1 MNFKKWKRI
10 SARRVERCRVLPAT
24 ALSNV
29 NRTDRKMIPAM
40 AKIQFCIVFLFYIII
55 NSEGVNVDTVSSDI
69 KLKNVDRTIDI
80 SSQLVKISSRITLE
94 NTGKSP
100 VKQLLL
106 SVEASAKSNLAF
118 IGAKDSNNKDLRL
131 TETTVKGYDGAKF
144 WRVDLKEAINA
155 GSTAVITCES
165 VYTKALLPYPTA
177 ITQQEDQLV
186 KYNGNLYFFTPYQVT
201 SQKTNVILNT
211 KSVESFTKVKPLSQ
225 QDGAIQYGPFAN
237 TSPFTEKELSI
248 HYKNNSPFLTV
259 TRVERL
265 IEVSHWGN
273 IAIEEVVEVEHTGA
287 KLKGPF
293 SRYDYQQDHHSGPAS
308 VRSYK
313 TFLPASAS
321 DVYYRDTNGNIST
334 SNMKVKKDSVE
345 LDLRPRYPLF
355 GGWRTH
361 YTLGYNVP
369 SYEYL
374 YHSGNEYLLK
384 MRVIDHIF
392 DDMQV
397 DELVTKIIL
406 PEGSTQI
413 KVNIPYAATRL
424 PDSLHYTYLDTKG
437 RPVIS
442 FTKKNVVEN
451 HIQDFQLRYTFP
463 RLLMLQEPL
472 LVVGF
477 LYALFLCVIIYVRLD
492 FSIHKSEHLHK
503 D

>member
-1 MNFKKWKRI
+1 M
-10 SARRVERCRVLPAT
+10 L
-24 ALSNV
+24 
-29 NRTDRKMIPAM
+29 PAM
-40 AKIQFCIVFLFYIII
+40 AKIQFFAFILLYVASNCI
-55 NSEGVNVDTVSSDI
+55 SVNVDNISSDVRI
-69 KLKNVDRTIDI
+69 KNVDRSIDI
-80 SSQLVKISSRITLE
+80 SSQLVKISSKITFE
-94 NTGKSP
+94 NAGKVP
-100 VKQLLL
+100 VKQFLLA
-106 SVEASAKSNLAF
+106 VEGAAKNNLAF
-118 IGAKDSNNKDLRL
+118 IGARDSNNKDLRL
-131 TETTVKGYDGAKF
+131 VETTVKGHDNVKF
-144 WRVDLKEAINA
+144 YRVELKEPVNA
-155 GSTAVITCES
+155 AASVVITS
-165 VYTKALLPYPTA
+165 DAVFSKALLPHPTA

-186 KYNGNLYFFTPYQVT
+186 KYN
-201 SQKTNVILNT
+201 K
-211 KSVESFTKVKPLSQ
+211 
-225 QDGAIQYGPFAN
+225 
-237 TSPFTEKELSI
+237 KELSL

-259 TRVERL
+259 TRLERL

-273 IAIEEVVEVEHTGA
+273 IAIEEIIEIEHSGA

-313 TFLPASAS
+313 TLLPASAS

-355 GGWRTH
+355 GGWRSH

-384 MRVIDHIF
+384 MRAVDHVF
-392 DDMQV
+392 DDMQI

-406 PEGSTQI
+406 PEGSTNI
-413 KVNIPYAATRL
+413 KINFPFAVTRL

-437 RPVIS
+437 RPVIT
-442 FTKKNVVEN
+442 FKKSNVVEN

-463 RLLMLQEPL
+463 RILMLQEPL

-477 LYALFLCVIIYVRLD
+477 LYALFLCVIVYVRLD
-492 FSIHKSEHLHK
+492 FSIHKPEHLK
-503 D
+503 E

>member
-1 MNFKKWKRI
+1 MACTSANVVKCHCQKKW
-10 SARRVERCRVLPAT
+10 SSVT
-24 ALSNV
+24 
-29 NRTDRKMIPAM
+29 MPAM
-40 AKIQFCIVFLFYIII
+40 AKIQFCFTFILFIAI
-55 NSEGVNVDTVSSDI
+55 NCASVNVDNISSDV
-69 KLKNVDRTIDI
+69 KFKNVDRTIDL
-80 SSQLVKISSRITLE
+80 SSQLVKISQKITLE
-94 NTGKSP
+94 NSGKSP
-100 VKQLLL
+100 VKSFLVA
-106 SVEASAKSNLAF
+106 VEASSKNNLAY
-118 IGAKDSNNKDLRL
+118 IGAKDSSGKDLRVS
-131 TETTVKGYDGAKF
+131 ETTVKGHDSAKF
-144 WRVDLKEAINA
+144 WRVDLKDALNA
-155 GSTAVITCES
+155 GSTVVVTSET
-165 VYTKALLPYPTA
+165 VFTKALQPYPTA

-186 KYNGNLYFFTPYQVT
+186 KYTGNLYVYSPYQVT
-201 SQKTNVILNT
+201 SQKTNVVVVT
-211 KSVESFTKVKPLSQ
+211 KGIESFSKVKPFSQ
-225 QDGAIQYGPFAN
+225 QDGAIQYGPYPNVA
-237 TSPFTEKELSI
+237 PFTEKELSV

-259 TRVERL
+259 TRIERL

-273 IAIEEVVEVEHTGA
+273 IAIEELIEVEHTGA

-293 SRYDYQQDHHSGPAS
+293 SRYDYQQDLHSGPAS

-313 TFLPASAS
+313 TLLPASAS

-355 GGWRTH
+355 GGWKTH

-397 DELVTKIIL
+397 DELTTKIIL
-406 PEGSTQI
+406 PEGSVGI
-413 KVNIPYAATRL
+413 KLNVPYPVTRL
-424 PDSLHYTYLDTKG
+424 ADSLHYTYLDTKG
-437 RPVIS
+437 RPVIT
-442 FTKKNVVEN
+442 FKKSNVVEN

-463 RLLMLQEPL
+463 RLLMFQEPL

-477 LYALFLCVIIYVRLD
+477 LYALFLLVIIYVRLD
-492 FSIHKSEHLHK
+492 FSIHKAEHQHK

>member
-1 MNFKKWKRI
+1 M
-10 SARRVERCRVLPAT
+10 
-24 ALSNV
+24 
-29 NRTDRKMIPAM
+29 MPAM
-40 AKIQFCIVFLFYIII
+40 AKLRFCVIFLVYVATICG
-55 NSEGVNVDTVSSDI
+55 SVNVDTVSSGI
-69 KLKNVDRTIDI
+69 NIKNVERTIDI
-80 SSQLVKISSRITLE
+80 SSQLVKITSKVTLE

-100 VKQLLL
+100 VKNFLLA
-106 SVEASAKSNLAF
+106 VENSGKENLAF
-118 IGAKDSNNKDLRL
+118 IGAKDSYTKDLRL
-131 TETTVKGYDGAKF
+131 VETTVKGYHDAKF
-144 WRVDLKEAINA
+144 WRAELKDVINA
-155 GSTAVITCES
+155 GATASVVVET
-165 VYTKALLPYPTA
+165 VYTKALQPYPTS

-186 KYNGNLYFFTPYQVT
+186 KYTGNLYFYSPYPVA
-201 SQKTNVILNT
+201 SQKTNVIVNT
-211 KSVESFTKVKPLSQ
+211 KSVEAFTKVKPFSQ
-225 QDGAIQYGPFAN
+225 LDGTIAFGPYSNIA
-237 TSPFTEKELSI
+237 PFTEKELLV

-259 TRVERL
+259 TRLERL

-273 IAIEEVVEVEHTGA
+273 IAVEETIEIEHTGA

-355 GGWRTH
+355 GGWRSH

-374 YHSGNEYLLK
+374 YYSGNEYLLK
-384 MRVIDHIF
+384 MRVVDHVF

-397 DELVTKIIL
+397 DELVTKVIL
-406 PEGSTQI
+406 PEGSTNI
-413 KVNIPYAATRL
+413 KVNFPFAVTRL

-437 RPVIS
+437 RPVIA
-442 FTKKNVVEN
+442 FTKKNVVES

-463 RLLMLQEPL
+463 RILMLQEPL

-477 LYALFLCVIIYVRLD
+477 LYAIFLCVIIYVRLD
-492 FSIHKSEHLHK
+492 FSIHKSEHPHK

>member
-1 MNFKKWKRI
+1 MG
-10 SARRVERCRVLPAT
+10 EPAT
-24 ALSNV
+24 
-29 NRTDRKMIPAM
+29 M
-40 AKIQFCIVFLFYIII
+40 AKIQFCVFFLLYSVLTS
-55 NSEGVNVDTVSSDI
+55 NSASVDNISSDI

-80 SSQLVKISSRITLE
+80 SSQLVKITSKITLE
-94 NTGKSP
+94 NAGKSP
-100 VKQLLL
+100 VKSFLLA
-106 SVEASAKSNLAF
+106 VEESAKNNLAF
-118 IGAKDSNNKDLRL
+118 IGAKDSSGKELRIV
-131 TETTVKGYDGAKF
+131 ETTVKGYDYVRF
-144 WRVDLKEAINA
+144 WRVDLKDNLNA
-155 GSTAVITCES
+155 GATVLIVSEA
-165 VYTKALLPYPTA
+165 VYTKALQPYPTA
-177 ITQQEDQLV
+177 ITQAEDQLV
-186 KYNGNLYFFTPYQVT
+186 KYTGNLYVFSPYYVT
-201 SQKTNVILNT
+201 NQKTTVNMNT
-211 KSVESFTKVKPLSQ
+211 KNVESFTKVKPFSQ
-225 QDGAIQYGPFAN
+225 LDGLVNYGPYAN
-237 TSPFTEKELSI
+237 IGPFTEKELSL

-273 IAIEEVVEVEHTGA
+273 IAIEEVIEIEHSGA

-313 TFLPASAS
+313 TLLPASAS

-374 YHSGNEYLLK
+374 YNSGNDYLLK

-397 DELVTKIIL
+397 DEVVTKVIL
-406 PEGSTQI
+406 PEGSTGI
-413 KVNIPYAATRL
+413 KLNIPYPVTRL

-442 FTKKNVVEN
+442 FTKKNLVEN

-492 FSIHKSEHLHK
+492 FSIHKAEHHHK

>member
-1 MNFKKWKRI
+1 MP
-10 SARRVERCRVLPAT
+10 VT
-24 ALSNV
+24 
-29 NRTDRKMIPAM
+29 T
-40 AKIQFCIVFLFYIII
+40 KIQFFILFILYITTKCE
-55 NSEGVNVDTVSSDI
+55 SVNVETVSSDI
-69 KLKNVDRTIDI
+69 KFKNVDRTIDLT
-80 SSQLVKISSRITLE
+80 SQLVKITSKITLE
-94 NTGKSP
+94 NSGKSP
-100 VKQLLL
+100 VKNFLLAI
-106 SVEASAKSNLAF
+106 EASAKDNLAS
-118 IGAKDSNNKDLRL
+118 INAKDSSNKDLR
-131 TETTVKGYDGAKF
+131 TVESTVKGNANIKF
-144 WRVDLKEAINA
+144 WRVDLKEPLNA
-155 GSTAVITCES
+155 GSTVVVTAETVF
-165 VYTKALLPYPTA
+165 TKALQPYPTA

-186 KYNGNLYFFTPYQVT
+186 KYTGNLYVYSPYPVT
-201 SQKTNVILNT
+201 SQKTNVAINT
-211 KSVESFTKVKPLSQ
+211 KSIETFTKVKPFSQ
-225 QDGAIQYGPFAN
+225 QDGSIQYGPYSN
-237 TSPFTEKELSI
+237 MVPYSEKELSI

-273 IAIEEVVEVEHTGA
+273 IAVEELIEVEHTGA

-313 TFLPASAS
+313 TLLPASAS

-397 DELVTKIIL
+397 DELTTKIIL
-406 PEGSTQI
+406 PEGSTGI
-413 KVNIPYAATRL
+413 KLNIPYPVTRL

-437 RPVIS
+437 RPVIT
-442 FTKKNVVEN
+442 FKKNNLVEN

-492 FSIHKSEHLHK
+492 FSIHKSEHQHK

>member
-1 MNFKKWKRI
+1 MSKI
-10 SARRVERCRVLPAT
+10 
-24 ALSNV
+24 
-29 NRTDRKMIPAM
+29 KMLPAM
-40 AKIQFCIVFLFYIII
+40 AKLRISFVFLLYILIKCE
-55 NSEGVNVDTVSSDI
+55 SANVDSISSDI
-69 KLKNVDRTIDI
+69 RLKNVDRLVDI
-80 SSQLVKISSRITLE
+80 SSQLVKITSKITLE
-94 NTGKSP
+94 NTGASP
-100 VKQLLL
+100 VKNFLIAI
-106 SVEASAKSNLAF
+106 EESAKNNVAF
-118 IGAKDSNNKDLRL
+118 VGAKDSNNKDLKL
-131 TETTVKGYDGAKF
+131 VETTVKGYEYVRF
-144 WRVDLKEAINA
+144 WRVELKDAINSGA
-155 GSTAVITCES
+155 TPLVTVET
-165 VYTKALLPYPTA
+165 VFTKALLPYPTA

-186 KYNGNLYFFTPYQVT
+186 KYIGNLYTYSPYYIT
-201 SQKTNVILNT
+201 SMKTSVVLNT
-211 KSVESFTKVKPLSQ
+211 KSVETFTKVKPFTQ
-225 QDGAIQYGPFAN
+225 QDGMIQYGPYPN
-237 TSPFTEKELSI
+237 LKPFSEKELLI
-248 HYKNNSPFLTV
+248 HYKNNAPFLTV

-273 IAIEEVVEVEHTGA
+273 IAVEEVIEIEHTGA

-313 TFLPASAS
+313 TLLPAAAS

-374 YHSGNEYLLK
+374 YQSGSDYLLK
-384 MRVIDHIF
+384 MRIVDHIF

-397 DELVTKIIL
+397 DEVVTKIIL
-406 PEGSTQI
+406 PEGSTSV
-413 KVNIPYAATRL
+413 KVNLPYPVTRL
-424 PDSLHYTYLDTKG
+424 PDSLHFTYLDTKG

-442 FTKKNVVEN
+442 FSKKNIVEN

-477 LYALFLCVIIYVRLD
+477 LFALFLCVIVYVRLD
-492 FSIHKSEHLHK
+492 FSIHKSEHPHK
-503 D
+503 E

>member
-1 MNFKKWKRI
+1 MACT
-10 SARRVERCRVLPAT
+10 SADVDKCHFVKSVT
-24 ALSNV
+24 
-29 NRTDRKMIPAM
+29 MPAM
-40 AKIQFCIVFLFYIII
+40 AKIQFCVFFILYIAI
-55 NSEGVNVDTVSSDI
+55 NCQTANVDTISGDI
-69 KLKNVDRTIDI
+69 KFKNVDRTVDL
-80 SSQLVKISSRITLE
+80 STQLVKVSSKITLE
-94 NTGKSP
+94 NSGKSP
-100 VKQLLL
+100 VKSFLVA
-106 SVEASAKSNLAF
+106 VEASAKNNLAF
-118 IGAKDSNNKDLRL
+118 IGAKDSSNKDLRV
-131 TETTVKGYDGAKF
+131 TETTVKGHEGVRF
-144 WRVDLKEAINA
+144 WRVDLKDALNA
-155 GSTAVITCES
+155 GATVAITSEAVF
-165 VYTKALLPYPTA
+165 TKSLQPYPTA

-186 KYNGNLYFFTPYQVT
+186 KYTGNLYVFSPYSVT
-201 SQKTNVILNT
+201 SQKTNVVVNT
-211 KSVESFTKVKPLSQ
+211 KSIESFSKVKPFSQ
-225 QDGAIQYGPFAN
+225 QDGVIQYGPYPN
-237 TSPFTEKELSI
+237 IEPFTDKELSV

-259 TRVERL
+259 TRIERL

-273 IAIEEVVEVEHTGA
+273 IAIEELIEIEHTGA

-308 VRSYK
+308 VRMYK
-313 TFLPASAS
+313 TMLPASAS

-374 YHSGNEYLLK
+374 YHSGNDYLLK

-397 DELVTKIIL
+397 DQLTTKIIL
-406 PEGSTQI
+406 PEGSTGI
-413 KVNIPYAATRL
+413 KLNVPYPVTRHA
-424 PDSLHYTYLDTKG
+424 DSLHYTYLDTKG
-437 RPVIS
+437 RPVIT
-442 FTKKNVVEN
+442 FTKNNVVEN
-451 HIQDFQLRYTFP
+451 HIQDFQLRYSFP

-477 LYALFLCVIIYVRLD
+477 LYTLFLFVIIYVRLD
-492 FSIHKSEHLHK
+492 FSIHKSEHQHK

>member
-1 MNFKKWKRI
+1 MMP
-10 SARRVERCRVLPAT
+10 V
-24 ALSNV
+24 
-29 NRTDRKMIPAM
+29 AM
-40 AKIQFCIVFLFYIII
+40 ARIKFCLIVLLHVIITCKTA
-55 NSEGVNVDTVSSDI
+55 NVDVVSSDI
-69 KLKNVDRTIDI
+69 KFRNVDRTIDI
-80 SSQLVKISSRITLE
+80 SSQLVKITSKITLE
-94 NTGKSP
+94 NSGKSP
-100 VKQLLL
+100 VKNFLLA
-106 SVEASAKSNLAF
+106 VEESAHDRIAY
-118 IGAKDSNNKDLRL
+118 IGAKDSNNKDLRVI
-131 TETTVKGYDGAKF
+131 ESTVQGYSNVKF
-144 WRVDLKEAINA
+144 WRVELKEAVNA
-155 GSTAVITCES
+155 GSTVTVSADS
-165 VYTKALLPYPTA
+165 VFTKALEPYPTA
-177 ITQQEDQLV
+177 IGQQEDQLV
-186 KYNGNLYFFTPYQVT
+186 KYNGNLYIYTPYPVL
-201 SQKTNVILNT
+201 SQKSNIILNT
-211 KSVESFTKVKPLSQ
+211 KNIESFTKVKPFSQ
-225 QDGAIQYGPFAN
+225 QDGAIQYGPFSN
-237 TSPFTEKELSI
+237 IEPFTQKELNV

-265 IEVSHWGN
+265 VEVSHWGN
-273 IAIEEVVEVEHTGA
+273 IAIEEIIEVEHTGA

-308 VRSYK
+308 IRSYK
-313 TFLPASAS
+313 TLLPASAS

-334 SNMKVKKDSVE
+334 SNMRVKKDSVE

-392 DDMQV
+392 DEMQV

-406 PEGSTQI
+406 PEGSTNI
-413 KVNIPYAATRL
+413 KLNVPYQVSRL

-437 RPVIS
+437 RPVIT
-442 FTKKNVVEN
+442 FTKSNVVEN

-477 LYALFLCVIIYVRLD
+477 LYTLFLCVIIYVRLD
-492 FSIHKSEHLHK
+492 FSIHKSEHQHK

>member
-1 MNFKKWKRI
+1 MGRFYLTIFFVLYVTIFSK
-10 SARRVERCRVLPAT
+10 SA
-24 ALSNV
+24 
-29 NRTDRKMIPAM
+29 
-40 AKIQFCIVFLFYIII
+40 
-55 NSEGVNVDTVSSDI
+55 NVDTISSDI

-80 SSQLVKISSRITLE
+80 SSQLVKITSKITFE
-94 NTGKSP
+94 NTGKSAI
-100 VKQLLL
+100 KNFLIA
-106 SVEASAKSNLAF
+106 VEESAKKNIAF
-118 IGAKDSNNKDLRL
+118 IAAKDNNNKELRL
-131 TETTVKGYDGAKF
+131 TETTVKGYDYVKF
-144 WRVDLKEAINA
+144 WRVELKEGVNA
-155 GSTAVITCES
+155 GSAGVVTIDTVF
-165 VYTKALLPYPTA
+165 TKALQPYPTE
-177 ITQQEDQLV
+177 ISQQEDQLV
-186 KYNGNLYFFTPYQVT
+186 KYIGNLYVYSPYYVT
-201 SQKTNVILNT
+201 SQKTNVIVNT
-211 KSVESFTKVKPLSQ
+211 KNVESFTKVKPFSQ
-225 QDGAIQYGPFAN
+225 IDGTIQYGPYSN
-237 TSPFTEKELSI
+237 TGPFSEKELSV

-259 TRVERL
+259 TRIERL
-265 IEVSHWGN
+265 IELSHWGN
-273 IAIEEVVEVEHTGA
+273 IAIEEVIEVEHTGA

-313 TFLPASAS
+313 TLLPASAS

-355 GGWRTH
+355 GGWRSH

-384 MRVIDHIF
+384 MRAIDHIF

-406 PEGSTQI
+406 PEGCTGI
-413 KVNIPYAATRL
+413 KVNIPYPVTRL
-424 PDSLHYTYLDTKG
+424 PDSLHFTYLDTKG
-437 RPVIS
+437 RPVIT
-442 FTKKNVVEN
+442 FFKKNLVEN

-477 LYALFLCVIIYVRLD
+477 LYALFLCVIVYVRLD
-492 FSIHKSEHLHK
+492 FSIHKSEHPHK

>member
-1 MNFKKWKRI
+1 M
-10 SARRVERCRVLPAT
+10 
-24 ALSNV
+24 
-29 NRTDRKMIPAM
+29 PAM
-40 AKIQFCIVFLFYIII
+40 AIKQFGLLFILFNALYCESA
-55 NSEGVNVDTVSSDI
+55 NLDTVSGDI
-69 KLKNVDRTIDI
+69 KFKNVDRTIDL
-80 SSQLVKISSRITLE
+80 SSQLVRISQKITLE
-94 NTGKSP
+94 NSGKSP
-100 VKQLLL
+100 VKSFLLA
-106 SVEASAKSNLAF
+106 VEASAKNNLAF
-118 IGAKDSNNKDLRL
+118 IGAKDGSSKELRV
-131 TETTVKGYDGAKF
+131 TETTVKGHDNAKF
-144 WRVDLKEAINA
+144 WRVDLKDALNA
-155 GSTAVITCES
+155 GSTVVVTSE
-165 VYTKALLPYPTA
+165 VVLTKALQPYPTA

-186 KYNGNLYFFTPYQVT
+186 KYTGNLYIYSPYQVT
-201 SQKTNVILNT
+201 SQKTNVVVNT
-211 KSVESFTKVKPLSQ
+211 KGIESFSKIKPFSQ
-225 QDGAIQYGPFAN
+225 QDGAIQYGPYAN
-237 TSPFTEKELSI
+237 VAPFTEKELSV

-259 TRVERL
+259 TRIERL

-273 IAIEEVVEVEHTGA
+273 IAIEELIEVEHTGA

-293 SRYDYQQDHHSGPAS
+293 SRYDYQQDVHSGPAS
-308 VRSYK
+308 VRAYK
-313 TFLPASAS
+313 TLLPASAS

-355 GGWRTH
+355 GGWKTH

-374 YHSGNEYLLK
+374 YHSANEYLLK

-397 DELVTKIIL
+397 DELTTKIIL
-406 PEGSTQI
+406 PEGSTGI
-413 KVNIPYAATRL
+413 KLTLPYQVTRL

-437 RPVIS
+437 RPVIT
-442 FTKKNVVEN
+442 FKKTNLVEN

-477 LYALFLCVIIYVRLD
+477 LYTLFLFVIIYVRLD
-492 FSIHKSEHLHK
+492 FSIHKSEHQHK

>member
-1 MNFKKWKRI
+1 
-10 SARRVERCRVLPAT
+10 
-24 ALSNV
+24 
-29 NRTDRKMIPAM
+29 M
-40 AKIQFCIVFLFYIII
+40 AKLKYSFLFLLYVLIKCE
-55 NSEGVNVDTVSSDI
+55 STNVDTISSDI
-69 KLKNVDRTIDI
+69 RLKNVDRTVDI
-80 SSQLVKISSRITLE
+80 SSQLVKIALKVTLE
-94 NTGKSP
+94 NTGRSP
-100 VKQLLL
+100 VKNFLVA
-106 SVEASAKSNLAF
+106 VEKSAKENLAF
-118 IGAKDSNNKDLRL
+118 VGTKDYNNKDLRL
-131 TETTVKGYDGAKF
+131 VETSVKGYDYVKLY
-144 WRVDLKEAINA
+144 RVELKEPVNGGGTGIF
-155 GSTAVITCES
+155 TVDY
-165 VYTKALLPYPTA
+165 VYTKALIPYPNA
-177 ITQQEDQLV
+177 ISQQEDQLV
-186 KYNGNLYFFTPYQVT
+186 KYTGNIYVYSPYYIA
-201 SQKTNVILNT
+201 SQKSTVVLNT
-211 KSVESFTKVKPLSQ
+211 KTIEAFTKLKPFTQ
-225 QDGAIQYGPFAN
+225 QDSNIVYGPYTN
-237 TSPFTEKELSI
+237 VGPFSEKELNV
-248 HYKNNSPFLTV
+248 HFKNNSPFLTV
-259 TRVERL
+259 THVERL

-273 IAIEEVVEVEHTGA
+273 IAVEEVIEIEHTGA

-313 TFLPASAS
+313 TLLPASAS
-321 DVYYRDTNGNIST
+321 DVYYRDANGNIST

-384 MRVIDHIF
+384 MRVVDHIF

-406 PEGSTQI
+406 PEGSINI
-413 KVNIPYAATRL
+413 KTNLPYPASML
-424 PDSLHYTYLDTKG
+424 PISQHYTYLDTKG

-442 FTKKNVVEN
+442 FTKRNLVEN

-492 FSIHKSEHLHK
+492 FSIHKPEHQHK

>member
-1 MNFKKWKRI
+1 M
-10 SARRVERCRVLPAT
+10 
-24 ALSNV
+24 
-29 NRTDRKMIPAM
+29 MPAM
-40 AKIQFCIVFLFYIII
+40 AKLQFCVLFLVYVA
-55 NSEGVNVDTVSSDI
+55 SQCGGANVDVVSSAI
-69 KLKNVDRTIDI
+69 TVKNVDRTIDI
-80 SSQLVKISSRITLE
+80 SSQLVKINSKITFE

-100 VKQLLL
+100 VKSFLLA
-106 SVEASAKSNLAF
+106 VESSSKSKLAF
-118 IGAKDSNNKDLRL
+118 IGGKDSNNKDLRL
-131 TETTVKGYDGAKF
+131 VETTVKGYDNAKF
-144 WRVDLKEAINA
+144 WRVDLKESINA
-155 GSTAVITCES
+155 GSTASAVVET
-165 VYTKALLPYPTA
+165 VYSKALQPYPTA
-177 ITQQEDQLV
+177 ITQQEEQLV
-186 KYNGNLYFFTPYQVT
+186 KYIGNLYFYSPYPVT

-211 KSVESFTKVKPLSQ
+211 KTVENFTKVKPFSQ
-225 QDGAIQYGPFAN
+225 LDGTIAYGPYTN
-237 TSPFTEKELSI
+237 TAAFTEKELLV

-259 TRVERL
+259 TRLERL

-273 IAIEEVVEVEHTGA
+273 IAVEETIEIEHTGA

-313 TFLPASAS
+313 TLLPASAS

-355 GGWRTH
+355 GGWRSH

-374 YHSGNEYLLK
+374 YYSGNEYLLK
-384 MRVIDHIF
+384 MRAVDHVF
-392 DDMQV
+392 DDMQI
-397 DELVTKIIL
+397 DELVTKVIL
-406 PEGSTQI
+406 PEGTTNI
-413 KVNIPYAATRL
+413 KVNFPFSVTKL

-437 RPVIS
+437 RPVITFS
-442 FTKKNVVEN
+442 KNNIVEN

-463 RLLMLQEPL
+463 RILMLQEPL

-477 LYALFLCVIIYVRLD
+477 LFALFLCVIIYMRLD
-492 FSIHKSEHLHK
+492 FSIHKSEHPHK

>member
-1 MNFKKWKRI
+1 M
-10 SARRVERCRVLPAT
+10 L
-24 ALSNV
+24 
-29 NRTDRKMIPAM
+29 PAM
-40 AKIQFCIVFLFYIII
+40 AKLRFSFIFLLYIVI
-55 NSEGVNVDTVSSDI
+55 NCASVNVDNISSDI
-69 KLKNVDRTIDI
+69 RLKNVDRSIDI
-80 SSQLVKISSRITLE
+80 SSQLVKITSKITLE
-94 NTGKSP
+94 NTGATP
-100 VKQLLL
+100 VKNFLIA
-106 SVEASAKSNLAF
+106 VEEFAKKNVAF

-131 TETTVKGYDGAKF
+131 AETTVRGYDYVKF
-144 WRVDLKEAINA
+144 WRVELKDPVNA
-155 GSTAVITCES
+155 GASSLITVET
-165 VYTKALLPYPTA
+165 VLTKALQPYPTA

-186 KYNGNLYFFTPYQVT
+186 KYNGNLYVYSPYYVT
-201 SQKTNVILNT
+201 SQKTNVIMNT
-211 KSVESFTKVKPLSQ
+211 KSVESFTKVKPFSQ
-225 QDGAIQYGPFAN
+225 QDGAIQYGAYPNAKPF
-237 TSPFTEKELSI
+237 SEKELVI
-248 HYKNNSPFLTV
+248 HYRNNSPFLTV

-273 IAIEEVVEVEHTGA
+273 IAVEEVVEIEHTGA

-313 TFLPASAS
+313 TLLPASAS

-384 MRVIDHIF
+384 MRIIDHIY

-406 PEGSTQI
+406 PEGSTSV
-413 KVNIPYAATRL
+413 KLNLPYTVTRL

-442 FTKKNVVEN
+442 FTKNNLVEN

-492 FSIHKSEHLHK
+492 FSIHKAEHHHK

>member
-1 MNFKKWKRI
+1 M
-10 SARRVERCRVLPAT
+10 LPAMDK
-24 ALSNV
+24 LRFCFIFLIYV
-29 NRTDRKMIPAM
+29 F
-40 AKIQFCIVFLFYIII
+40 IQCR
-55 NSEGVNVDTVSSDI
+55 SAAVDTITTDI
-69 KLKNVDRTIDI
+69 KIKNVDRTIDI
-80 SSQLVKISSRITLE
+80 TSQLVKISSKITLE
-94 NTGKSP
+94 NTGSSP
-100 VKQLLL
+100 VKQFLLAL
-106 SVEASAKSNLAF
+106 EGSAKNNIAF
-118 IGAKDSNNKDLRL
+118 VGAKDNNNKELRV
-131 TETTVKGYDGAKF
+131 TETTVKGYDNVKF
-144 WRVDLKEAINA
+144 WRVELKEAINA
-155 GSTAVITCES
+155 GSSAVINSEA
-165 VYTKALLPYPTA
+165 VLTKALLPYPTA
-177 ITQQEDQLV
+177 ITQAEDQLV
-186 KYNGNLYFFTPYQVT
+186 KYHGNLHFYSPYTVA
-201 SQKTNVILNT
+201 SQKTTVVLNT
-211 KSVESFTKVKPLSQ
+211 KSVESFTKVKPFVQ
-225 QDGAIQYGPFAN
+225 QDGNIIYGPYTNVAAF
-237 TSPFTEKELSI
+237 SEKELSI

-259 TRVERL
+259 RRVERL

-273 IAIEEVVEVEHTGA
+273 IAVEEVVEVEHTGA
-287 KLKGPF
+287 LLKGPF

-313 TFLPASAS
+313 TLLPASAS

-355 GGWRTH
+355 GGWRSH

-374 YHSGNEYLLK
+374 YQYGNEYLLK

-397 DELVTKIIL
+397 DEVVTKIIL
-406 PEGSTQI
+406 PEGSNSI
-413 KVNIPYAATRL
+413 KVNIPYSVTRL

-437 RPVIS
+437 RPVVT

-477 LYALFLCVIIYVRLD
+477 LYLLFLCVIIYVRLD
-492 FSIHKSEHLHK
+492 FSIHKSEHPHK
-503 D
+503 E

>member
-1 MNFKKWKRI
+1 
-10 SARRVERCRVLPAT
+10 
-24 ALSNV
+24 
-29 NRTDRKMIPAM
+29 M
-40 AKIQFCIVFLFYIII
+40 AKIQYSFIFFLYIII
-55 NSEGVNVDTVSSDI
+55 KCNGVNVDIISSDL
-69 KLKNVDRTIDI
+69 KLKNVDRNIDI
-80 SSQLVKISSRITLE
+80 SSQLVKITSKITLE
-94 NTGKSP
+94 NTGRAP
-100 VKQLLL
+100 VKYFLYAAE
-106 SVEASAKSNLAF
+106 SVTKDNLAF
-118 IGAKDSNNKDLRL
+118 VGFKDNNNKDLRL
-131 TETTVKGYDGAKF
+131 VETSVKGYDDVKF
-144 WRVDLKEAINA
+144 WRVELKEAVNA
-155 GSTAVITCES
+155 ASTVVVMAEAVL
-165 VYTKALLPYPTA
+165 TKALLPYPTA

-186 KYNGNLYFFTPYQVT
+186 KFNGNLYFFSPYYVA
-201 SQKTNVILNT
+201 SQKTTVIVNT
-211 KSVESFTKVKPLSQ
+211 KSVESFTKVKPFSQ
-225 QDGAIQYGPFAN
+225 QDGTISYGPYSN
-237 TSPFTEKELSI
+237 IGPFTEKELSI

-259 TRVERL
+259 TRIERL

-273 IAIEEVVEVEHTGA
+273 IAVEETIEIEHTGA

-313 TFLPASAS
+313 TLLPASAA

-334 SNMKVKKDSVE
+334 SNMKVKKDTVE

-397 DELVTKIIL
+397 DELITKIIL
-406 PEGSTQI
+406 PEGSTNI
-413 KVNIPYAATRL
+413 KLNIPYPVSRL
-424 PDSLHYTYLDTKG
+424 PDNLHYTYLDTKG
-437 RPVIS
+437 RPVVS
-442 FTKKNVVEN
+442 FTKRNVVEN

-477 LYALFLCVIIYVRLD
+477 LYMLFLCVIIYVRLD
-492 FSIHKSEHLHK
+492 FSIHKAEHPHK

>member
-1 MNFKKWKRI
+1 M
-10 SARRVERCRVLPAT
+10 VL
-24 ALSNV
+24 
-29 NRTDRKMIPAM
+29 PAM
-40 AKIQFCIVFLFYIII
+40 AKIRLSFIFYLYIIVKCESI
-55 NSEGVNVDTVSSDI
+55 NVDTISSDI
-69 KLKNVDRTIDI
+69 RFKNVDRTIDI
-80 SSQLVKISSRITLE
+80 SSQLVKITSRITLE
-94 NTGKSP
+94 NIGGTPAKNF
-100 VKQLLL
+100 LLAVEDHAKN
-106 SVEASAKSNLAF
+106 SVAF
-118 IGAKDSNNKDLRL
+118 FGAKDSNNKEIRL
-131 TETTVKGYDGAKF
+131 VETTVKGYDYVRF
-144 WRVDLKEAINA
+144 WRAELKEPVNA
-155 GSTAVITCES
+155 GASATITVES
-165 VYTKALLPYPTA
+165 VFTKTLQPYPTA
-177 ITQQEDQLV
+177 ITQQEDQLI
-186 KYNGNLYFFTPYQVT
+186 KYVGNLFSYSPYYVV
-201 SQKTNVILNT
+201 SQKTNVVVNT
-211 KSVESFTKVKPLSQ
+211 KNVESFTKVKPFSQ
-225 QDGAIQYGPFAN
+225 QDGSIQYGAYAN
-237 TSPFTEKELSI
+237 TKPFSEKELVI

-273 IAIEEVVEVEHTGA
+273 IAVEEVIEIEHTGA

-313 TFLPASAS
+313 TLLPASAS

-374 YHSGNEYLLK
+374 YQSGNEYLLK
-384 MRVIDHIF
+384 MRVIDHIY

-406 PEGSTQI
+406 PEGSTNI
-413 KVNIPYAATRL
+413 KLNLPYAVTRL

-442 FTKKNVVEN
+442 FLKKNIVEN

-492 FSIHKSEHLHK
+492 FSIHKADHHHK

>member
-1 MNFKKWKRI
+1 M
-10 SARRVERCRVLPAT
+10 LPAMDK
-24 ALSNV
+24 LRFSF
-29 NRTDRKMIPAM
+29 I
-40 AKIQFCIVFLFYIII
+40 FLLFIVIKCESI
-55 NSEGVNVDTVSSDI
+55 SVDTISSDI
-69 KLKNVDRTIDI
+69 RFKNVDRTIDI
-80 SSQLVKISSRITLE
+80 SSQLVKITSKLTLE
-94 NTGKSP
+94 NTGGTP
-100 VKQLLL
+100 VKNFLLAI
-106 SVEASAKSNLAF
+106 EEFAKNNVAF
-118 IGAKDSNNKDLRL
+118 VGAKDSSSKDLRL
-131 TETTVKGYDGAKF
+131 VETTVKGHDQVRF
-144 WRVDLKEAINA
+144 WRVELKDSVNA
-155 GSTAVITCES
+155 GSTATVTVET
-165 VYTKALLPYPTA
+165 VLTKALQPYPTA

-186 KYNGNLYFFTPYQVT
+186 KYNGNLYTYSPYLVA
-201 SQKTNVILNT
+201 SQKTNVIVNT
-211 KSVESFTKVKPLSQ
+211 KSVESFSKVKPFSQ
-225 QDGAIQYGPFAN
+225 QDGAIQYGPYPN
-237 TSPFTEKELSI
+237 TKPFSEKELVI
-248 HYKNNSPFLTV
+248 HYRNNSPFLTV

-273 IAIEEVVEVEHTGA
+273 IAVEEVIEIEHSGA

-313 TFLPASAS
+313 TLLPASAS

-374 YHSGNEYLLK
+374 YHTGNDYLLK
-384 MRVIDHIF
+384 MRIIDHIF

-406 PEGSTQI
+406 PEGSTSV
-413 KVNIPYAATRL
+413 KVNLPYAVTRL

-492 FSIHKSEHLHK
+492 FSIHKAEHHHK

>member
-1 MNFKKWKRI
+1 M
-10 SARRVERCRVLPAT
+10 PA
-24 ALSNV
+24 
-29 NRTDRKMIPAM
+29 KM
-40 AKIQFCIVFLFYIII
+40 QFCFIFLLCGLLICK
-55 NSEGVNVDTVSSDI
+55 GVIVDTVSSDV
-69 KLKNVDRTIDI
+69 KLKNVDRTVNIA
-80 SSQLVKISSRITLE
+80 SQLVRITSKITLQ
-94 NTGKSP
+94 NDGKSP
-100 VKQLLL
+100 LRNFLVA
-106 SVEASAKSNLAF
+106 VEASQKSNLAF
-118 IGAKDSNNKDLRL
+118 IGAKDSNNRELRL
-131 TETTVKGYDGAKF
+131 MDTTVKGYDNARF
-144 WRVDLKEAINA
+144 WRVELKEGVGA
-155 GSTAVITCES
+155 GSTAVFTVES
-165 VYTKALLPYPTA
+165 VYTKALQPYPTSV
-177 ITQQEDQLV
+177 TQQEDQLV
-186 KYNGNLYFFTPYQVT
+186 KYIGNLYVYSPYPIA
-201 SQKTNVILNT
+201 SQKTTVVMTT
-211 KSVESFTKVKPLSQ
+211 KNVESFTKLKPFTQ
-225 QDGAIQYGPFAN
+225 QDGNIIYGPYTN
-237 TSPFTEKELSI
+237 VGPFSEKELSV

-273 IAIEEVVEVEHTGA
+273 IAVEEVIEIVHSGA

-313 TFLPASAS
+313 TLLPASAS

-355 GGWRTH
+355 GGWKTH

-374 YHSGNEYLLK
+374 FSSGNDFLLK

-397 DELVTKIIL
+397 DEVITKIIL
-406 PEGSTQI
+406 PEGSSNI
-413 KVNIPYAATRL
+413 KLNLPYPVTRL

-437 RPVIS
+437 RPVIT
-442 FTKKNVVEN
+442 FKKENVVEN

-477 LYALFLCVIIYVRLD
+477 LHALFLLVIIYVRLD
-492 FSIHKSEHLHK
+492 FSIHKAEHPHK

>member
-1 MNFKKWKRI
+1 M
-10 SARRVERCRVLPAT
+10 L
-24 ALSNV
+24 
-29 NRTDRKMIPAM
+29 PAM
-40 AKIQFCIVFLFYIII
+40 AKFRFSFIFLLFIVIKCE
-55 NSEGVNVDTVSSDI
+55 SVNVDTISSDI
-69 KLKNVDRTIDI
+69 RFKNVDRTIDI
-80 SSQLVKISSRITLE
+80 SSQLVKISSKLTLE
-94 NTGKSP
+94 NTGGTP
-100 VKQLLL
+100 VKNFLIA
-106 SVEASAKSNLAF
+106 VESAAKNNVAF
-118 IGAKDSNNKDLRL
+118 VGAKDSNNKDLRL
-131 TETTVKGYDGAKF
+131 VETTVSGYDYVRF
-144 WRVDLKEAINA
+144 WRVELKDALNA
-155 GSTAVITCES
+155 GATSLVTVES
-165 VYTKALLPYPTA
+165 VFTKALLPFPTA

-186 KYNGNLYFFTPYQVT
+186 KYIGNLYTYTPYYVT

-211 KSVESFTKVKPLSQ
+211 KSVETFTKVKPYTQ
-225 QDGAIQYGPFAN
+225 QDGGFQYGPYPAVK
-237 TSPFTEKELSI
+237 PFSEKELVI

-259 TRVERL
+259 TRIERL

-273 IAIEEVVEVEHTGA
+273 IAVEEVVEIEHSGA

-313 TFLPASAS
+313 TLLPASAS

-374 YHSGNEYLLK
+374 YQSGNDYLLK
-384 MRVIDHIF
+384 MRVVDHIF

-397 DELVTKIIL
+397 DEVVTKIIL
-406 PEGSTQI
+406 PEGSTSV
-413 KVNIPYAATRL
+413 KVNLPYPVTRL

-442 FTKKNVVEN
+442 FTKKNIVEN

-492 FSIHKSEHLHK
+492 FSIHKAEHHHK

>member
-1 MNFKKWKRI
+1 M
-10 SARRVERCRVLPAT
+10 RCQMTKIMML
-24 ALSNV
+24 
-29 NRTDRKMIPAM
+29 PAM
-40 AKIQFCIVFLFYIII
+40 AKLRFYCIFLLYILIKCE
-55 NSEGVNVDTVSSDI
+55 SASVDTISSDI
-69 KLKNVDRTIDI
+69 RFKNVDRTIDI
-80 SSQLVKISSRITLE
+80 STQLVRITSKLTLE
-94 NTGKSP
+94 NTGSTP
-100 VKQLLL
+100 VKNFLIA
-106 SVEASAKSNLAF
+106 VESSAKNNAAF
-118 IGAKDSNNKDLRL
+118 AGAKDSNNKDLRVV
-131 TETTVKGYDGAKF
+131 ETTVKGYEYAKF
-144 WRVDLKEAINA
+144 WRVDLKEAVNPGA
-155 GSTAVITCES
+155 TPQIT
-165 VYTKALLPYPTA
+165 VTLVLTKALLPYPTA

-186 KYNGNLYFFTPYQVT
+186 KYIGNLYIYSPYYIT
-201 SQKTNVILNT
+201 SQKTSVILSS
-211 KSVESFTKVKPLSQ
+211 KSVESFTKVKPFTQ
-225 QDGAIQYGPFAN
+225 QDGGIQYGPYPN
-237 TSPFTEKELSI
+237 VKPFSEKELAI

-259 TRVERL
+259 TRIERL

-273 IAIEEVVEVEHTGA
+273 IAVEEVIEIEHTGA

-313 TFLPASAS
+313 TLLPASAS

-374 YHSGNEYLLK
+374 YQSGNDYLLK
-384 MRVIDHIF
+384 MRVIDHIY

-397 DELVTKIIL
+397 DEVVTKIIL
-406 PEGSTQI
+406 PEGSTSV
-413 KVNIPYAATRL
+413 KVNLPYPVTRL

-442 FTKKNVVEN
+442 FTKKNIVEN
-451 HIQDFQLRYTFP
+451 HIEDFQLRYTFP

-492 FSIHKSEHLHK
+492 FSIHKAEHPHK

>member
-1 MNFKKWKRI
+1 M
-10 SARRVERCRVLPAT
+10 
-24 ALSNV
+24 
-29 NRTDRKMIPAM
+29 MPAM
-40 AKIQFCIVFLFYIII
+40 AKTRFSFIFFVYIIVKC
-55 NSEGVNVDTVSSDI
+55 NGVTVDTISSDL
-69 KLKNVDRTIDI
+69 KLKNVDRNIDI
-80 SSQLVKISSRITLE
+80 SSQLVKITSKITLE
-94 NTGKSP
+94 NTGRAP
-100 VKQLLL
+100 VKNFLYAAE
-106 SVEASAKSNLAF
+106 SVTKDNLAF
-118 IGAKDSNNKDLRL
+118 VGFKDNNNKDLRVV
-131 TETTVKGYDGAKF
+131 ETSVKGYDDVKF
-144 WRVDLKEAINA
+144 WRVELKEAVNA
-155 GSTAVITCES
+155 ASTVVVTAETVL
-165 VYTKALLPYPTA
+165 TKALLPYPTA

-186 KYNGNLYFFTPYQVT
+186 KYNGNLYFFSPYYVA
-201 SQKTNVILNT
+201 SQKTTVIVNT
-211 KSVESFTKVKPLSQ
+211 KSVESFTKVKPYSQ
-225 QDGAIQYGPFAN
+225 QDGTISYGAYSN
-237 TSPFTEKELSI
+237 IGPFTEKELSI

-259 TRVERL
+259 TRIERL

-273 IAIEEVVEVEHTGA
+273 IAVEETIEIEHTGA

-313 TFLPASAS
+313 TLLPASAA

-406 PEGSTQI
+406 PEGSTNI
-413 KVNIPYAATRL
+413 KLNIPYPVSRL
-424 PDSLHYTYLDTKG
+424 PDNLHYTYLDTKG
-437 RPVIS
+437 RPVVS
-442 FTKKNVVEN
+442 FTKRNVVEN

-477 LYALFLCVIIYVRLD
+477 LYMLFLCVIIYVRLD
-492 FSIHKSEHLHK
+492 FSIHKAEHPHK

>member
-1 MNFKKWKRI
+1 M
-10 SARRVERCRVLPAT
+10 
-24 ALSNV
+24 
-29 NRTDRKMIPAM
+29 MPAM
-40 AKIQFCIVFLFYIII
+40 AKIQFSVLLLLYIAIQCG
-55 NSEGVNVDTVSSDI
+55 SLNVDTISNDI
-69 KLKNVDRTIDI
+69 KIKNVDRSIDI
-80 SSQLVKISSRITLE
+80 SSQLVKITSKLTLE
-94 NTGKSP
+94 NTGKVP
-100 VKQLLL
+100 VKNFLL
-106 SVEASAKSNLAF
+106 SVEGAAKRNLAF
-118 IGAKDSNNKDLRL
+118 ISAKDSNNKDLRL
-131 TETTVKGYDGAKF
+131 IETTVKGYDQVKF
-144 WRVDLKEAINA
+144 WRVELKEAINVA
-155 GSTAVITCES
+155 STAVFATES
-165 VYTKALLPYPTA
+165 VYTKALQPFPTA

-186 KYNGNLYFFTPYQVT
+186 KYNGNLYFYSPYTVV
-201 SQKTNVILNT
+201 SQKTNVVLNT
-211 KSVESFTKVKPLSQ
+211 KSVESFTKIKPFSQ
-225 QDGAIQYGPFAN
+225 QDGSITYGSYSNIA
-237 TSPFTEKELSI
+237 PFTEKELNI

-259 TRVERL
+259 TRLARL

-273 IAIEEVVEVEHTGA
+273 IAIEETVEIEHTGA

-313 TFLPASAS
+313 TFLPAAAS

-355 GGWRTH
+355 GGWRSH

-384 MRVIDHIF
+384 MRAVDHVF

-406 PEGSTQI
+406 PEGSTNI
-413 KVNIPYAATRL
+413 VVNFPFTVTRL
-424 PDSLHYTYLDTKG
+424 SDSLHYTYLDTKG

-442 FTKKNVVEN
+442 FTKQNVVEN
-451 HIQDFQLRYTFP
+451 HIQDFQIRYTFP

-477 LYALFLCVIIYVRLD
+477 LYTLFLCVIIYVRLD
-492 FSIHKSEHLHK
+492 FSIHKPEHQHK

>member
-1 MNFKKWKRI
+1 
-10 SARRVERCRVLPAT
+10 
-24 ALSNV
+24 
-29 NRTDRKMIPAM
+29 MIPAM
-40 AKIQFCIVFLFYIII
+40 AKLQFSGLLLLFIAIQCGSL
-55 NSEGVNVDTVSSDI
+55 NVDTISSDI
-69 KLKNVDRTIDI
+69 RIKNVDRSIDI
-80 SSQLVKISSRITLE
+80 SSQLVKITSKVTLE
-94 NTGKSP
+94 NTGKVP
-100 VKQLLL
+100 VKNFLL
-106 SVEASAKSNLAF
+106 SVEGGAKNNLAF
-118 IGAKDSNNKDLRL
+118 ISAKDHNNKDLRL
-131 TETTVKGYDGAKF
+131 VETTVKGYDQVKF
-144 WRVDLKEAINA
+144 WRVELKEAINA
-155 GSTAVITCES
+155 ASTAIIATES
-165 VYTKALLPYPTA
+165 VYTKALQPFPTA

-186 KYNGNLYFFTPYQVT
+186 KYNGNLYFYSPYNVV

-211 KSVESFTKVKPLSQ
+211 KSVESFTKIKPFSQ
-225 QDGAIQYGPFAN
+225 QDGTIAYGSYSNIA
-237 TSPFTEKELSI
+237 PFTEKELNI

-259 TRVERL
+259 TRLARL

-273 IAIEEVVEVEHTGA
+273 IAIEETVEIEHTGA

-313 TFLPASAS
+313 TLLPASAS

-355 GGWRTH
+355 GGWKSH

-374 YHSGNEYLLK
+374 YHSGNDYLLK
-384 MRVIDHIF
+384 MRAVDHVF

-406 PEGSTQI
+406 PEGSTNI
-413 KVNIPYAATRL
+413 VVNFPFTVTRL
-424 PDSLHYTYLDTKG
+424 SDSLHYTYLDTKG
-437 RPVIS
+437 RPVIT
-442 FTKKNVVEN
+442 FTKQNVVEN
-451 HIQDFQLRYTFP
+451 HIQDFQIRYTFP

-477 LYALFLCVIIYVRLD
+477 LYTLFLCVIIYVRLD
-492 FSIHKSEHLHK
+492 FSIHKPEHQHK

>member
-1 MNFKKWKRI
+1 MK
-10 SARRVERCRVLPAT
+10 
-24 ALSNV
+24 
-29 NRTDRKMIPAM
+29 PAM
-40 AKIQFCIVFLFYIII
+40 AKLEFCVFFLLYLAI
-55 NSEGVNVDTVSSDI
+55 NSNSANVDNIASEL
-69 KLKNVDRTIDI
+69 KFKNVDRTIDVT
-80 SSQLVKISSRITLE
+80 SQLVKIVSKITLE

-100 VKQLLL
+100 VKNFLLA
-106 SVEASAKSNLAF
+106 VEASAKNNLAY
-118 IGAKDSNNKDLRL
+118 IGAKDSNSKDLRIL
-131 TETTVKGYDGAKF
+131 ETTVKGYDYVKF
-144 WRVDLKEAINA
+144 WRVELKEALDA
-155 GSTAVITCES
+155 GTSLYVVTEAVF
-165 VYTKALLPYPTA
+165 TKALLPFPTA
-177 ITQQEDQLV
+177 ITQQEVQLV
-186 KYNGNLYFFTPYQVT
+186 KYIGNLYAYTPYYVT
-201 SQKTNVILNT
+201 SQKTVVNIKT
-211 KSVESFTKVKPLSQ
+211 KTVEAFTKVKPFSQ
-225 QDGAIQYGPFAN
+225 QEGSIIYGPYPN
-237 TSPFTEKELSI
+237 TGPFTEKELSV

-259 TRVERL
+259 TRLERL

-313 TFLPASAS
+313 TLLPASAS

-345 LDLRPRYPLF
+345 VELRPRYPLF

-374 YHSGNEYLLK
+374 FHSGNDYLLK

-397 DELVTKIIL
+397 DEVVTKVIL
-406 PEGSTQI
+406 PEGSVVS
-413 KVNIPYAATRL
+413 KLLIPYPVTRL
-424 PDSLHYTYLDTKG
+424 PDSLHFTYLDTKG
-437 RPVIS
+437 RPVIK
-442 FTKKNVVEN
+442 FVKNNVVEN
-451 HIQDFQLRYTFP
+451 HIQDFQIRYTFP
-463 RLLMLQEPL
+463 RLLMFQEPL

-477 LYALFLCVIIYVRLD
+477 LFALFLLVIIYVRLD
-492 FSIHKSEHLHK
+492 FSIHKPEHHHK